1 MPFADRTDKGM
12 GRLACSL
19 PDAIFRARV
28 AAGTD
33 LGLTWIK
40 QHAATKPYES
50 RPGGCFGRREANRS
64 TDLRAPSTA
73 EPDPL
78 QIADAVPVFPSTR
91 QAKKESR
98 SS

>member
-1 MPFADRTDKGM
+1 MPFADRTGKGM

-40 QHAATKPYES
+40 QQVAA
-50 RPGGCFGRREANRS
+50 
-64 TDLRAPSTA
+64 
-73 EPDPL
+73 
-78 QIADAVPVFPSTR
+78 
-91 QAKKESR
+91 
-98 SS
+98 

>member
-1 MPFADRTDKGM
+1 M
-12 GRLACSL
+12 GRLARSL
-19 PDAIFRARV
+19 PDAIFCTRA
-28 AAGTD
+28 ASGTD
-33 LGLTWIK
+33 PGLTWIK
-40 QHAATKPYES
+40 QRGGAKPYDS
-50 RPGGCFGRREANRS
+50 KPGGCFGRREANRS

-78 QIADAVPVFPSTR
+78 QIADAAPVFPSTR